1 MTKEPRIVEMPD
13 KWLAGIEVSTN
24 TAKDRN
30 ISKAWKGLQE
40 VCSNISGLVEHG
52 PAYGL
57 ELYEPGAEHRDGTFT
72 YLASIEVAAG
82 AALPHGVT
90 TRHIPGG
97 RYAVF
102 THRGST
108 EMLGETFGYIYSEW
122 LPASGETLRDIER
135 HGFDLEFYDSRYK
148 EGNPDSELDIYVPL
162 V

>member
-13 KWLAGIEVSTN
+13 KWLAGIETSTN
-24 TAKDRN
+24 TTKDRN

-40 VCSNISGLVEHG
+40 VCSNTPGLVDNG

-57 ELYEPGAEHRDGTFT
+57 ELYEPGAKHRDGTFI
-72 YLASIEVAAG
+72 YLASIEVAAA
-82 AALPHGVT
+82 AALSHGVT
-90 TRHIPGG
+90 ARHVPGG

-122 LPASGETLRDIER
+122 LPASGETLRDAER
-135 HGFDLEFYDSRYK
+135 HSFDFEYYDSRYK
-148 EGNPDSELDIYVPL
+148 EGDPDSELDIYVPL
-162 V
+162 A